1 MWLATSLLL
10 TTNKLHLA
18 NFLSNSSIFTL
29 FTFMDIR
36 RLQGGIAI
44 NILLFDELLDSSL
57 DQKGA
62 ELVIDILKDR
72 VDNYN
77 EGVYIISHRSEALKA
92 ADNDVIYLE
101 KKNGFTRKVEHAQ
114 I

>member
-1 MWLATSLLL
+1 
-10 TTNKLHLA
+10 
-18 NFLSNSSIFTL
+18 
-29 FTFMDIR
+29 MDIR